1 VRGKTGLSHF
11 GDSHEVTGTL
21 GFRVKW

>member
-11 GDSHEVTGTL
+11 GDSHEVTGTVGL
-21 GFRVKW
+21 RVNW